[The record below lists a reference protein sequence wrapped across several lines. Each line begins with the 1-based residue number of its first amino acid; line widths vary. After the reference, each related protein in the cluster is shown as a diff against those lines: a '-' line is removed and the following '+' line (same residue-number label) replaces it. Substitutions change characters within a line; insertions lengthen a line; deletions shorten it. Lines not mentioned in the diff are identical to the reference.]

1 MSGNSQSSTGS
12 TGATVA
18 GYAQTLAAVLGGA
31 STAYLDQQNQGQFG
45 VTEPVPGTAY
55 GPAGYSQY
63 TPQQSTL
70 AGLAGGSGALLVVGL
85 VVVAV
90 FLLRR

>member
-1 MSGNSQSSTGS
+1 MSGNSQPSTG
-12 TGATVA
+12 TAVA

-31 STAYLDQQNQGQFG
+31 STAYLDSQNAGQFG

-55 GPAGYSQY
+55 GPMGYSQP
-63 TPQQSTL
+63 TPVNASSISSL
-70 AGLAGGSGALLVVGL
+70 VGSSGALMIVGL